1 MVEDDVLLLIL
12 AVLTNNVLRFF
23 QGKKSVLQ

>member
-12 AVLTNNVLRFF
+12 AVLTNNVLRFS
-23 QGKKSVLQ
+23 QGNKSVLQ

>member
-1 MVEDDVLLLIL
+1 MVKDDVLLLIL
-12 AVLTNNVLRFF
+12 AVLTNNVLRFS